1 MALIYKNE
9 AVIFDLDDLLFKE
22 FDFVRS
28 AFWSIAKM
36 ISPEKSKVL
45 FRSMMVQYFSGNA
58 VFDWLY
64 NDHLKQD
71 SDFTVSA
78 LLEIYRNHKPDITLS
93 ADVFN
98 FLSKLKN
105 NGNMIGLITDG
116 RSISQR
122 NKIEA
127 LGLLNWIDGFTISED
142 IGFEK
147 PSQEPY
153 RYFME
158 KFKAQNYVYIADN
171 YNKDFIAPN
180 QLGWRTIA
188 LSDNGLNVHSKK
200 ENLDSL
206 TFPQEVVESFKE
218 LEISE
223 ESMSD
228 VVNKLGR

>member
-1 MALIYKNE
+1 MALIYKRE
-9 AVIFDLDDLLFKE
+9 AVIFDLDDLLYKE

-28 AFWSIAKM
+28 GYWTIAKI
-36 ISPEKSKVL
+36 ISPDDPKVL

-58 VFDWLY
+58 VFDWVY
-64 NDHLKQD
+64 NVYLKQD
-71 SDFTVSA
+71 SNFKVNA

-153 RYFME
+153 RYFIE
-158 KFKAQNYVYIADN
+158 KFKAQNYIYIADN

-200 ENLDSL
+200 ENLDFHA
-206 TFPQEVVESFKE
+206 FPQEVIENFKE

-223 ESMSD
+223 DSLSD
-228 VVNKLGR
+228 VEIKR

>member
-9 AVIFDLDDLLFKE
+9 AVIFDLDDLLYKE

-28 AFWSIAKM
+28 GFWSIAKVV
-36 ISPEKSKVL
+36 SPDEPKLL

-58 VFDWLY
+58 VFDWVY
-64 NDHLKQD
+64 NDYLNQE
-71 SDFTVSA
+71 SDFTVNV
-78 LLEIYRNHKPDITLS
+78 LLEIYRNHKPDISLS

-98 FLSKLKN
+98 FLTKLKN
-105 NGNMIGLITDG
+105 NGNLIGLITDG
-116 RSISQR
+116 RSLSQR

-127 LGLLNWIDGFTISED
+127 LGLSSFIDGFTISED

-153 RYFME
+153 KFFMA
-158 KFKAQNYVYIADN
+158 KFKAKDYVYIADN

-188 LSDNGLNVHSKK
+188 LSDNGLNVHLRKK
-200 ENLDSL
+200 NMDSI
-206 TFPQEVVESFKE
+206 TFPKEVIESFKE
-218 LEISE
+218 LEINSGNRN
-223 ESMSD
+223 D
-228 VVNKLGR
+228 FVNKK